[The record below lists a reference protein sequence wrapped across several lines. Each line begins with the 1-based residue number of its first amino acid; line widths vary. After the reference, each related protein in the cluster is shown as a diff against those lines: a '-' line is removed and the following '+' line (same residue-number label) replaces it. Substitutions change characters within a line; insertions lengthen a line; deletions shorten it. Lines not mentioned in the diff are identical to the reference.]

1 MWMLGMVLTTVLMRW
16 YNSGS
21 WEDRVKQLGR
31 SQPWISAEQAVVY
44 SQIFLKKFN
53 GIQPQ
58 RKRGSGE
65 LIAFQG
71 SPSLSWRQKV
81 CTDEKAAPDK
91 NQTKKRKHGRG
102 GTRRAGLRKSK
113 VHLELNLLRYVRGIK
128 KDFYRYLGSKRKTR
142 ENVGWLLYSPGNL
155 VIKNVEKA
163 KVASAFF
170 SYIFSDKSDLQVIQV
185 LHIWE
190 KIWNEV
196 WLSLICVI
204 LYLVLHLHYLWLIQ
218 PVNSSRQGSVF
229 INLASKRCYMYYV
242 EQYLWGYS

>member
-128 KDFYRYLGSKRKTR
+128 KGFYRYLGSKRKTR

-190 KIWNEV
+190 KIWKEV

-242 EQYLWGYS
+242 EQCLWGYS